1 MFKNTGDVN
10 NGRNACGR
18 VLLQRLHSLLGLCKG
33 NVLNYR
39 IMLHYSG
46 EHPKLVEYVIMPSL
60 STDTVAVNSVRME
73 ASWKQVL
80 AAEFDKDYFLSL
92 KEFLTGEKE
101 AGRRI
106 FPSGDRI
113 FAAFDAT
120 PFDQVKVVII
130 GQDPY
135 HGEGQANGLCF
146 SVADGKAK
154 PPSLQNIFKEL
165 FADTGTPIPE
175 SGNLEAWAKRGVLLL
190 NATLTVRAGEAGSH
204 QQKGWEQFT
213 DAAIRMLNDRR
224 NGLVFLLWGNYAKAK
239 GSMIDRSRHL
249 VLEAAH
255 PSPLARTGF
264 SGCRHFS
271 KTNAYLRQCGI
282 AEIDWNPAN
291 ER

>member
-1 MFKNTGDVN
+1 M
-10 NGRNACGR
+10 
-18 VLLQRLHSLLGLCKG
+18 S
-33 NVLNYR
+33 
-39 IMLHYSG
+39 
-46 EHPKLVEYVIMPSL
+46 PL
-60 STDTVAVNSVRME
+60 SISAVSANSVRME
-73 ASWKQVL
+73 ASWKQML
-80 AAEFDKDYFLSL
+80 SAEFEKDYFLSL
-92 KEFLTGEKE
+92 KDFLKKEKE
-101 AGRRI
+101 AGKRI
-106 FPSGDRI
+106 FPPGDRI

-146 SVADGKAK
+146 SVADGIAK

-165 FADTGTPIPE
+165 LADTGTPIPAN
-175 SGNLEAWAKRGVLLL
+175 GNLEAWANRGVLLL

-204 QQKGWEQFT
+204 QQKGWEKFT
-213 DAAIRMLNDRR
+213 DASIRVLNEKR
-224 NGLVFLLWGNYAKAK
+224 NGLVFLLWGNYARAK
-239 GSMIDRSRHL
+239 GSVIDRTRHL

-271 KTNAYLRQCGI
+271 KANAYLRQCGH